1 MDIVP
6 KCLIKP
12 FMLCAVKILN
22 PSETWKEKLSLTF
35 GGHMKR
41 TLVVGFGILILSAL
55 LVAQPKAGREMR
67 HGDMRDLPLKK
78 LNLTDDQKAQLK
90 KVRFDVEKREIE
102 LKSKVEL
109 SRLELRNLLM
119 ADAPDQSA
127 IKKKIEE
134 VAMNESALHVNKL
147 NGWFEANKLMN
158 PEQQKIWLGVLRQRE
173 KAQAHMK
180 GMRRGNNMPSA
191 PMAPPAPK
199 R

>member
-1 MDIVP
+1 M
-6 KCLIKP
+6 
-12 FMLCAVKILN
+12 
-22 PSETWKEKLSLTF
+22 T
-35 GGHMKR
+35 R

-78 LNLTDDQKAQLK
+78 LNLTDDQKTQLK
-90 KVRFDVEKREIE
+90 KVHFDVEKRAIE

-127 IKKKIEE
+127 LKKKIEE
-134 VAMNESALHVNKL
+134 VAQNESALHVNKL
-147 NGWFEANKLMN
+147 NGWFEANKLMT
-158 PEQQKIWLGVLRQRE
+158 PEQQKIWLGVLRQQE
-173 KAQAHMK
+173 KAQAQTK
-180 GMRRGNNMPSA
+180 GMRRGSNMPSA

-199 R
+199 K